1 MGNIK
6 GTVIVIYDN
15 YNNVLIIQRGKK
27 SSVEWSLVGK
37 ELKGKETPEKCI
49 CKGAEKDLDCTIF
62 DLKELGEYKM
72 AGDSEPSVLAYSG
85 MIRQTI
91 VPHKTIGNAKWI
103 SKKDLDSHEF
113 TEGTKKILEDFF
125 ASR

>member
-6 GTVIVIYDN
+6 GTLIVIYDN

-27 SSVEWSLVGK
+27 SSEGWSLVGK

-49 CKGAEKDLDCTIF
+49 SKGAEKDLDCTIF

-72 AGDSEPSVLAYSG
+72 AGDSEATVLAYSG
-85 MIRQTI
+85 MIMQTI
-91 VPHKTIGNAKWI
+91 VPHKTLGGAKWI
-103 SKKDLDSHEF
+103 SKKDLDSCEF

>member
-37 ELKGKETPEKCI
+37 ELKGKETLEKCI
-49 CKGAEKDLDCTIF
+49 SKAAEKDLDCTIF
-62 DLKELGEYKM
+62 DLKEMGEYNV
-72 AGDSEPSVLAYSG
+72 AGYSEGSVLAYSG

-91 VPHKTIGNAKWI
+91 VPHKTIGGAKWI
-103 SKKDLDSHEF
+103 GKKDLDNHEF
-113 TEGTKKILEDFF
+113 AEGIKKILEDFF
-125 ASR
+125 ASK

>member
-27 SSVEWSLVGK
+27 SSEGWSLVGK
-37 ELKGKETPEKCI
+37 DLKGKETPEKCI
-49 CKGAEKDLDCTIF
+49 SKGAEKDLDCTIF
-62 DLKELGEYKM
+62 DLKELGEYNIDGNGE
-72 AGDSEPSVLAYSG
+72 ASVLAYSG

-91 VPHKTIGNAKWI
+91 VPHKTIGGAKWI
-103 SKKDLDSHEF
+103 SKKDLDSYEF
-113 TEGTKKILEDFF
+113 TEGVKKILEDFF